1 MNWRSIA
8 TCLGIS
14 EQTLRWRIEFGVE
27 NNFTD
32 IMDEELDR
40 EIQQTLNLMPYSGET
55 YAMLEAA
62 SKVGVYMFNDSE
74 SEKAWRGYMV

>member
-1 MNWRSIA
+1 M
-8 TCLGIS
+8 
-14 EQTLRWRIEFGVE
+14 E

-62 SKVGVYMFNDSE
+62 SKVRVYMFNDSE
-74 SEKAWRGYMV
+74 SEKA